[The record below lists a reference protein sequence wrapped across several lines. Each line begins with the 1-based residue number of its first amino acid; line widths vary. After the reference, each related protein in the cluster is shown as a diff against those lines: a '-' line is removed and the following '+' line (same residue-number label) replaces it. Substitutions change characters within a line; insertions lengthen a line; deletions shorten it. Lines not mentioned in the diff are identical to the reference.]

1 MIDQPTKQ
9 QSLKRLARIEGQ
21 IKGIQRMVDDE
32 RYCIDVINQINAVKK
47 ALEQTALLVMRRHID
62 SCFTDAIRSKNGKV
76 MVSELMHTID
86 KFIK

>member
-1 MIDQPTKQ
+1 MIDRLTKQ

-62 SCFTDAIRSKNGKV
+62 SCFTEAIRARNGKAA
-76 MVSELMHTID
+76 VSELMNTID
-86 KFIK
+86 KFIR